1 MYEYLQGVITI
12 IQPAYLVLETK
23 DGVGYRL
30 YTANPYQ
37 FEEGQ
42 QQRLYAE
49 QIVRENEISLYG
61 FASQADKQ
69 VFDKLL
75 SVSGIGPKS
84 ALAILAG
91 GDITGVVNAVEADD
105 WQYLTQFPGVGKKT
119 AQQIV
124 LDLKGKVSGILP
136 AGADGQATV
145 DTNSAG
151 QHANQQALDDA
162 LLALDSLGY
171 GNKDVQK
178 VGKLLANQEAATT
191 EEYLRQALK
200 LLVKS

>member
-1 MYEYLQGVITI
+1 MYEYLQGIITI
-12 IQPAYLVLETK
+12 IQPAYLVVETK

-42 QQRLYAE
+42 SQRLFVE

-91 GDITGVVNAVEADD
+91 GDIIGVVNAVEADD

-136 AGADGQATV
+136 ASADNQPASAAAT
-145 DTNSAG
+145 S

-162 LLALDSLGY
+162 LLALSSLGY
-171 GNKDVQK
+171 GNKDVQR
-178 VGKLLANQEAATT
+178 VGKLLATQEAATT